1 MNSSQTVYPL
11 KAIRA
16 LALHTQGLGSAN
28 RRRGKPTIEDV
39 YSAVERIGWVQI
51 DTLQVVNRSQYIA
64 LWSRLGDYDMGHLD
78 ALLFDGGSAS
88 PGNGRRLF
96 EYWAHAACIIPLASY
111 RWFMPMMRRRAAG
124 RGTWHRNW
132 VADPENARF
141 VETLL
146 DRVRTDGPAR
156 PADFR
161 TGKRAPGSWWN
172 WDDAKIALEH
182 LYDIGS
188 LAISNRVNF
197 QRIYD
202 VRERVMPQWV
212 DRSEPTEES
221 GLRRLLEIS
230 MQSTGVCEPAQVGDY
245 FHMKRTESKPLV
257 ESLIAD
263 GTFARVKA
271 KLADGEARELLVHRE
286 NLPTLEMA
294 ADGEVRANRTTF
306 LTPFDS
312 LFWARGR
319 DMSFWKF
326 RQTLECYVPEPK
338 RIWGYFCLPILYG
351 DRLVGRFDPKVERR
365 SGVLRVKALH
375 LEPGVRP
382 SARLAAGVARAMRDF
397 MRFHDAGELVI
408 ERSYPAEFGEKLE
421 AAI

>member
-28 RRRGKPTIEDV
+28 RRRGKPTVEDV
-39 YSAVERIGWVQI
+39 YSAVDRVGWVQI

-64 LWSRLGDYDMGHLD
+64 LWSRLGKYDMGHLD
-78 ALLFDGGSAS
+78 SLLFDGGNTAAD
-88 PGNGRRLF
+88 NGRRLF
-96 EYWAHAACIIPLASY
+96 EYWAHAACIIPLTSY
-111 RWFMPMMRRRAAG
+111 RWLMPMMSRRAAG

-132 VADPENARF
+132 VADPENAQF
-141 VETLL
+141 VESLL
-146 DRVRTDGPAR
+146 ERVREDGPAR

-172 WDDAKIALEH
+172 WDNAKIGLEH
-182 LYDIGS
+182 LYDVGT

-202 VRERVMPQWV
+202 VRERVIPEWV
-212 DRSEPTEES
+212 DRREPTEEE
-221 GLRRLLEIS
+221 GLKRLLEIS
-230 MQSTGVCEPAQVGDY
+230 LRSLGACEPVQVGDY
-245 FHMKRTESKPLV
+245 FHAKRTEAKPLV
-257 ESLIAD
+257 ESLVAD

-271 KLADGEARELLVHRE
+271 NLADGEARELLVHRD
-286 NLPTLEMA
+286 NLPTLDMA
-294 ADGEVRANRTTF
+294 ADGEVRAGRTTF

-319 DMSFWKF
+319 DMGFWKF

-351 DRLVGRFDPKVERR
+351 DRLVGRFDPKVERKT
-365 SGVLRVKALH
+365 GVLRIKALY

-382 SARLAAGVARAMRDF
+382 SARLAASVARAMRDF
-397 MRFHDAGELVI
+397 MRFHNATEMVI
-408 ERSYPAEFGEKLE
+408 ERSEPAEFGEKLD
-421 AAI
+421 AAM